1 MGNPA
6 TIVTWTSVTLSDQH
20 PTLGKLQF
28 TFPRKMEANPLTDV
42 APTDPTI
49 RGSQPD
55 NTALWW
61 PNFQVRHQSGPLFWV
76 QGHMLND
83 NIWGPGNPRNLV
95 PISNTLNTNMLN
107 LVEKEVKQAVKAGK
121 MLKYV
126 VEANWDQTP
135 AKTREVYGLVAD
147 GGSLNWGE
155 QFAPTRLS
163 WELYELNFCPIT
175 KTLLSSPLSH
185 GSPWYDDPSQ
195 WMNHFPGASMEI

>member
-1 MGNPA
+1 
-6 TIVTWTSVTLSDQH
+6 
-20 PTLGKLQF
+20 
-28 TFPRKMEANPLTDV
+28 
-42 APTDPTI
+42 
-49 RGSQPD
+49 
-55 NTALWW
+55 
-61 PNFQVRHQSGPLFWV
+61 
-76 QGHMLND
+76 MLND
-83 NIWGPGNPRNLV
+83 NIWGPGDPRNLV

-107 LVEKEVKQAVKAGK
+107 LVEKEVKGAVKAGK

-126 VEANWDQTP
+126 VVANWDQTP

-195 WMNHFPGASMEI
+195 WMNHFPGASMEV